1 MKKLIAIV
9 VLLPTLILCQVSF
22 AQAGSD
28 RDAGIERNEDT
39 GLFEFRIVIEA
50 EGPAD
55 ELFRRSRVWLVRR
68 TTGGQGLGYE
78 DQENNSLASDLL
90 VSVTL
95 SLVKSEVEMTI
106 QIDCRDNRCR
116 IIFTDF
122 HYWHAGKEYE
132 GGYDRAFEDRIS
144 RGKRLRE
151 KTKAKIDAVIE
162 DLVFALTTGEVDDEW

>member
-1 MKKLIAIV
+1 MKRLLAII
-9 VLLPTLILCQVSF
+9 VLLPTLILCQVAF

-39 GLFEFRIVIEA
+39 GLFEFRTVIEA
-50 EGPAD
+50 EGVAI
-55 ELFRRSRVWLVRR
+55 ELFRRSRVWLVRN
-68 TTGGQGLGYE
+68 TTSGQGLRYE
-78 DQENNSLASDLL
+78 DQKNNSLASDLL
-90 VSVTL
+90 VGVTHT
-95 SLVKSEVEMTI
+95 LVKSEVEMTI

-122 HYWHAGKEYE
+122 HYWHAGRDYE
-132 GGYDRAFEDRIS
+132 GGYDRAFEEKIT